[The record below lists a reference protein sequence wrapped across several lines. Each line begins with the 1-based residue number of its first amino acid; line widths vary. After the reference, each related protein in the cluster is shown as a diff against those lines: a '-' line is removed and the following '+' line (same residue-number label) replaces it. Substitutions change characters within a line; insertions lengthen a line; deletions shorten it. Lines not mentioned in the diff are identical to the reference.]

1 MPATAVEIVR
11 AVREGQASP
20 VELVEAAV
28 RRAERWQPVIN
39 AFSQLHA
46 DSALEAARSLTER
59 AARGEDLGP
68 LGGVPVAVKD
78 LFDVAGWET
87 TGCCRAYQ
95 GRVAQRDAEVVGRL
109 RRAGAVIIGK
119 TNQHELAA
127 GATNAIS
134 ACGPTRNPWDPTRIT
149 GGSSGGS
156 GAAVASGVVS
166 LALGSDTGG
175 SIRIPASMCG
185 LVGLKPTH
193 GLLSLEGVMP
203 LSPSLDTPGPLARTA
218 EDAALAFSVLGGD
231 AEPLSGGLEGLT
243 VGSLGSSHVAMLH
256 PEALDLMMAVA
267 GVLRDLGART
277 VAVLEEPPVGP
288 ESWEE
293 VAWTEFARAHGHLLE
308 RPELLHPRTASFLER
323 GRSRPASEERMRA
336 IIDALRGFYARAL
349 EAADVLLAGATPF
362 AAPAFETD
370 LIEVGG
376 GVLDMR
382 LGAPSI
388 LTRPVNLAGVPALA
402 VPAGF
407 TSEGLP
413 WGVQL
418 IGPAGGEATLL
429 GVARLY
435 QRATDHHLRTP
446 EAVPG

>member
-1 MPATAVEIVR
+1 MVR
-11 AVREGQASP
+11 AVQERQTSP
-20 VELVEAAV
+20 LELVEEAI
-28 RRAERWQPVIN
+28 RLAERVQPVTN
-39 AFSQLHA
+39 AFSQLHPEP
-46 DSALEAARSLTER
+46 ALEAARSLTER
-59 AARGEDLGP
+59 AARGQDLGP

-78 LFDVAGWET
+78 LFDVEGWET

-95 GRVAQRDAEVVGRL
+95 GRVAERDAEIVTRL

-134 ACGPTRNPWDPTRIT
+134 ACGPTRNPWDPSRIT

-156 GAAVASGVVS
+156 AAVVASGVVP

-185 LVGLKPTH
+185 LVGLKPTR
-193 GLLSLEGVMP
+193 GLLSLQGLMP

-218 EDAALAFSVLGGD
+218 EDAELAFSVLGGN
-231 AEPLSGGLEGLT
+231 AEPVPDGLEGMT
-243 VGSLGSSHVAMLH
+243 VGTLARSHAAMLH
-256 PEALDLMMAVA
+256 PEVLDLTVAVA
-267 GVLRDLGART
+267 GALRDLGARI
-277 VAVLEEPPVGP
+277 VAVVEEPPIGP
-288 ESWEE
+288 EAWEE

-308 RPELLHPRTASFLER
+308 RPELLHPRTVSFLER
-323 GRSRPASEERMRA
+323 GRSRPATEERMRD
-336 IIDALRGFYARAL
+336 ILDALRMFYSRAL
-349 EAADVLLAGATPF
+349 DSVDFLLAAATPF
-362 AAPAFETD
+362 TAPAFGTD

-388 LTRPVNLAGVPALA
+388 LTRPVNLAGIPALA
-402 VPAGF
+402 LPAGF

-413 WGVQL
+413 VGVQL
-418 IGPAGGEATLL
+418 IGRAGGEAVLL
-429 GVARLY
+429 AVARLF
-435 QRATDHHLRTP
+435 QQATDHHLRAP
-446 EAVPG
+446 EVATD